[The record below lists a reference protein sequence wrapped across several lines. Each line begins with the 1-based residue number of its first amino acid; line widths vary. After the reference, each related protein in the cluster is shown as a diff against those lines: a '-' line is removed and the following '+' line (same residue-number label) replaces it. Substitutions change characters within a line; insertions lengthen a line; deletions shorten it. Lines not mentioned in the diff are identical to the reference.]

1 MMDPTGNSG
10 DWHSRQLLPEN
21 LQYAGEGCEVNTLP
35 WLGTKGILT
44 YPDRDSLLDYCPS
57 RLYWDDF
64 PPPYIVATHKR
75 AAVDLLFKDFVLIR
89 ASKGL
94 AVDLYAWMDKD
105 EDIQEI
111 MDDFQIIIDALAT
124 TPLRV
129 DPTDWHNYK
138 DMIWREAA

>member
-1 MMDPTGNSG
+1 MEPRESLHIQTGIRYWTTAHHAYTG
-10 DWHSRQLLPEN
+10 TTSRH
-21 LQYAGEGCEVNTLP
+21 
-35 WLGTKGILT
+35 
-44 YPDRDSLLDYCPS
+44 
-57 RLYWDDF
+57 
-64 PPPYIVATHKR
+64 PYIVATHKR

-129 DPTDWHNYK
+129 DPTDWRNYK